1 MSDYKIVGIRRYRFL
16 LITGVV
22 VIMLQ
27 ACGGDS
33 SSPGES
39 STGEAA
45 VVVPTGTSVSTPIT
59 VLPVAT
65 STKAPAV
72 LSTTAPVVAVTKVP
86 AIEPTKVPTITSG
99 IVKKY
104 SEPSSTPV
112 PTLVA
117 TAVPTKVPDSP
128 TATPVPTV
136 VSTSGETQDRSRFG
150 RQTAYPTAVAITVDH
165 VENARKVFPFERFD
179 NLQSCTSGSSKDEQR
194 QVLLNMAQTLFAGN
208 TSSTED
214 DKVKPRITHLGGSP
228 VGPAVRDD
236 RRSGGLW
243 VVVEFNGDDNGE
255 VVEKKASID
264 LWMMEAYNAFFNADC
279 DQLAKV
285 EISAYGTA
293 LGRHPI
299 GPAAKSWA
307 IVFKTRVDLKIA
319 EKIDW
324 VNRDPVD
331 INGIWQVMIL
341 NYRWKEALAG
351 RKVGGVSN

>member
-1 MSDYKIVGIRRYRFL
+1 MSDYKIVGIRRYTLL

-33 SSPGES
+33 SSLGES
-39 STGEAA
+39 SSGEAA
-45 VVVPTGTSVSTPIT
+45 VVVPTGTSVSIPTTAP
-59 VLPVAT
+59 PVAT

-72 LSTTAPVVAVTKVP
+72 LVTTAPVVTVTKIP

-99 IVKKY
+99 IVKKS

-112 PTLVA
+112 PTLVP
-117 TAVPTKVPDSP
+117 TALPTKVPDSP

-165 VENARKVFPFERFD
+165 VENARKIIPFERFD

-194 QVLLNMAQTLFAGN
+194 QILLNMAQTLFAGN

-228 VGPAVRDD
+228 VGPTVRDD

-255 VVEKKASID
+255 VVE
-264 LWMMEAYNAFFNADC
+264 
-279 DQLAKV
+279 
-285 EISAYGTA
+285 
-293 LGRHPI
+293 
-299 GPAAKSWA
+299 
-307 IVFKTRVDLKIA
+307 
-319 EKIDW
+319 
-324 VNRDPVD
+324 
-331 INGIWQVMIL
+331 
-341 NYRWKEALAG
+341 
-351 RKVGGVSN
+351 